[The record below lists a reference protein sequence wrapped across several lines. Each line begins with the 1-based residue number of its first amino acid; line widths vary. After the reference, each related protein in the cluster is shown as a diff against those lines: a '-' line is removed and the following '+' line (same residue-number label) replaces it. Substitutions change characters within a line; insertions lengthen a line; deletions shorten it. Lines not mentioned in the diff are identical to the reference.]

1 MYEFEAP
8 EQLIELC
15 EEYNLEVEDALTEAI
30 ELLRASLENPEVSEV
45 EYFAQDHYEDDED
58 PEPYTVYDVDCLWD
72 M

>member
-30 ELLRASLENPEVSEV
+30 ELLRASLENTEVPEM
-45 EYFAQDHYEDDED
+45 EYFADSFDGDEKMD
-58 PEPYTVYDVDCLWD
+58 ESYTDYNLDYTW
-72 M
+72 